1 MVEHYSAFLK
11 REILPFET
19 TGMNLKNIM
28 LSKISH
34 TQKDRIMYDPVYV
47 WHLKKFNSEEQ
58 SRRMVTK
65 G

>member
-34 TQKDRIMYDPVYV
+34 TQKDRIMYALNRIPR
-47 WHLKKFNSEEQ
+47 LEEDQ
-58 SRRMVTK
+58 VI
-65 G
+65 